1 MQPDSVTHW
10 QIPEPLAIREAR
22 LYDGS
27 VTWLRRHGNPAGPR
41 IVLSHGN
48 GLSAD
53 AYYPFWS
60 LLVDHF
66 DLVLYDFRNHGWNT
80 VGNLEAHQW
89 RRFIE
94 DNTEVLSAID
104 AHFGEKPKIGVF
116 HSMSVVTTV
125 LQKSEAFSALVLFDP
140 PTCPHGRASQDFRKI
155 GNQMGKAA
163 TNRQAWFK
171 TRDDL
176 AERLLRSSAYQ
187 LLLPGVPVLIAQ
199 TTLRRVENGYVLCC
213 PPMYEAQV
221 GMQLYDAAAASESV
235 PKYVF
240 VLHSLTN
247 PLTRICTPVEEK
259 PSLTVAMVVLKSFAD
274 SPCGSAMPASHN
286 SPKSLNLFRN
296 RLSDISHLPCPVKV
310 IGADPA
316 VPFSFLPSVD
326 LSDIVALDYDFVPEA
341 TRFLQLAQP
350 EACLT
355 RMLDFLEGRQLV

>member
-1 MQPDSVTHW
+1 MGTGFLLTP
-10 QIPEPLAIREAR
+10 IIRSG
-22 LYDGS
+22 LC
-27 VTWLRRHGNPAGPR
+27 
-41 IVLSHGN
+41 LSTTST
-48 GLSAD
+48 LFCTTSET
-53 AYYPFWS
+53 
-60 LLVDHF
+60 
-66 DLVLYDFRNHGWNT
+66 T
-80 VGNLEAHQW
+80 VGSLEAHQW

-116 HSMSVVTTV
+116 HSMSAVTAV

-176 AERLLRSSAYQ
+176 AGRLLRSSAYQ

-199 TTLRRVENGYVLCC
+199 TTLRRIENGYVLCC

-221 GMQLYDAAAASESV
+221 GMQLYDAAAAS
-235 PKYVF
+235 
-240 VLHSLTN
+240 
-247 PLTRICTPVEEK
+247 
-259 PSLTVAMVVLKSFAD
+259 
-274 SPCGSAMPASHN
+274 
-286 SPKSLNLFRN
+286 
-296 RLSDISHLPCPVKV
+296 DISHLPCPVKV
-310 IGADPA
+310 IGADPT

-341 TRFLQLAQP
+341 THFLQLEQP

-355 RMLDFLEGRQLV
+355 RMLDFLESRQLV

>member
-1 MQPDSVTHW
+1 MQSDSVAHW

-116 HSMSVVTTV
+116 HSMSAVTAV

-176 AERLLRSSAYQ
+176 AERLLRSSAHQ

-221 GMQLYDAAAASESV
+221 GMQLYDAAAAS
-235 PKYVF
+235 
-240 VLHSLTN
+240 
-247 PLTRICTPVEEK
+247 
-259 PSLTVAMVVLKSFAD
+259 
-274 SPCGSAMPASHN
+274 
-286 SPKSLNLFRN
+286 
-296 RLSDISHLPCPVKV
+296 DISHLPCPVKV
-310 IGADPA
+310 IGADPT

-341 TRFLQLAQP
+341 THFLQLEQP

-355 RMLDFLEGRQLV
+355 RMLDFLESRQLV

>member
-1 MQPDSVTHW
+1 MQSDSVTHW

-80 VGNLEAHQW
+80 VGNLEAHQS

-116 HSMSVVTTV
+116 HSMSAVTAV

-221 GMQLYDAAAASESV
+221 GMQLYDAAAAS
-235 PKYVF
+235 
-240 VLHSLTN
+240 
-247 PLTRICTPVEEK
+247 
-259 PSLTVAMVVLKSFAD
+259 
-274 SPCGSAMPASHN
+274 
-286 SPKSLNLFRN
+286 
-296 RLSDISHLPCPVKV
+296 DISHLPCPVKV
-310 IGADPA
+310 IGADPT

-341 TRFLQLAQP
+341 THFLQLEQP

-355 RMLDFLEGRQLV
+355 RMLDFLESRQLV

>member
-1 MQPDSVTHW
+1 MQSDSVTHW

-80 VGNLEAHQW
+80 VGSLEAHQW

-116 HSMSVVTTV
+116 HSMSAVTAV
-125 LQKSEAFSALVLFDP
+125 LQMSEAFSALVLFDP

-221 GMQLYDAAAASESV
+221 GMQLYDAA
-235 PKYVF
+235 
-240 VLHSLTN
+240 
-247 PLTRICTPVEEK
+247 
-259 PSLTVAMVVLKSFAD
+259 
-274 SPCGSAMPASHN
+274 SA
-286 SPKSLNLFRN
+286 
-296 RLSDISHLPCPVKV
+296 SDISHLPCPVKV
-310 IGADPA
+310 IGADPT

-341 TRFLQLAQP
+341 THFLQLAQP

>member
-1 MQPDSVTHW
+1 MQSDSVTHW

-80 VGNLEAHQW
+80 VGNLEAHQS

-116 HSMSVVTTV
+116 HSMSAVTAV

-213 PPMYEAQV
+213 PPMYEAQI
-221 GMQLYDAAAASESV
+221 GMQLYDAAAA
-235 PKYVF
+235 
-240 VLHSLTN
+240 
-247 PLTRICTPVEEK
+247 
-259 PSLTVAMVVLKSFAD
+259 
-274 SPCGSAMPASHN
+274 
-286 SPKSLNLFRN
+286 
-296 RLSDISHLPCPVKV
+296 SDISHLPCPVKV
-310 IGADPA
+310 IGADPT

-341 TRFLQLAQP
+341 THFLQLEQP

-355 RMLDFLEGRQLV
+355 RMLDFLESRQLV

>member
-1 MQPDSVTHW
+1 MQSDSVTHW

-53 AYYPFWS
+53 AYYPVWS

-66 DLVLYDFRNHGWNT
+66 DLVLYDLRNHGWNT
-80 VGNLEAHQW
+80 VVNLEAHQP

-116 HSMSVVTTV
+116 HSMSAVTAV
-125 LQKSEAFSALVLFDP
+125 LQKSDAFSALVLFDP

-199 TTLRRVENGYVLCC
+199 TTLRRVQNGYVLCC

-221 GMQLYDAAAASESV
+221 GMQLYDAAAAS
-235 PKYVF
+235 
-240 VLHSLTN
+240 
-247 PLTRICTPVEEK
+247 
-259 PSLTVAMVVLKSFAD
+259 
-274 SPCGSAMPASHN
+274 
-286 SPKSLNLFRN
+286 
-296 RLSDISHLPCPVKV
+296 DISHLPCPVKV
-310 IGADPA
+310 IGADPT

-341 TRFLQLAQP
+341 THFLQLEQP

-355 RMLDFLEGRQLV
+355 RMLDFLESRQLV

>member
-125 LQKSEAFSALVLFDP
+125 LQKSDAFSALVLFDP

-221 GMQLYDAAAASESV
+221 GMQLYDAAAAS
-235 PKYVF
+235 
-240 VLHSLTN
+240 
-247 PLTRICTPVEEK
+247 
-259 PSLTVAMVVLKSFAD
+259 
-274 SPCGSAMPASHN
+274 
-286 SPKSLNLFRN
+286 
-296 RLSDISHLPCPVKV
+296 DISHLPCPVKV
-310 IGADPA
+310 IGADPT

>member
-1 MQPDSVTHW
+1 MQSDSVAHW

-116 HSMSVVTTV
+116 HSMSAVTAV

-221 GMQLYDAAAASESV
+221 GMQLYDAAAAS
-235 PKYVF
+235 
-240 VLHSLTN
+240 
-247 PLTRICTPVEEK
+247 
-259 PSLTVAMVVLKSFAD
+259 
-274 SPCGSAMPASHN
+274 
-286 SPKSLNLFRN
+286 
-296 RLSDISHLPCPVKV
+296 DISHLPCPVKV
-310 IGADPA
+310 IGADPT

-341 TRFLQLAQP
+341 THFLQLEQP

-355 RMLDFLEGRQLV
+355 RMLDFLESRQLV

>member
-80 VGNLEAHQW
+80 VGNLEARQW

-116 HSMSVVTTV
+116 HSMSAVTAV
-125 LQKSEAFSALVLFDP
+125 LQKSDAFSALVLFDP

-155 GNQMGKAA
+155 GKKMGKAA

-221 GMQLYDAAAASESV
+221 GMQLYDAAAAS
-235 PKYVF
+235 
-240 VLHSLTN
+240 
-247 PLTRICTPVEEK
+247 
-259 PSLTVAMVVLKSFAD
+259 
-274 SPCGSAMPASHN
+274 
-286 SPKSLNLFRN
+286 
-296 RLSDISHLPCPVKV
+296 DISHLPCPVKV
-310 IGADPA
+310 IGADPT

-326 LSDIVALDYDFVPEA
+326 LSDIVASDYDFVPEA
-341 TRFLQLAQP
+341 THFLRLEQP

-355 RMLDFLEGRQLV
+355 RMLDFLESRQLV

>member
-66 DLVLYDFRNHGWNT
+66 DLVLYDFRNHGSNT
-80 VGNLEAHQW
+80 VGNLEARQW

-116 HSMSVVTTV
+116 HSMSAVTAV
-125 LQKSEAFSALVLFDP
+125 LQKSDAFSALVLFDP
-140 PTCPHGRASQDFRKI
+140 PTCPHGRALQDFRKI

-221 GMQLYDAAAASESV
+221 GMQLYDAAAAS
-235 PKYVF
+235 
-240 VLHSLTN
+240 
-247 PLTRICTPVEEK
+247 
-259 PSLTVAMVVLKSFAD
+259 
-274 SPCGSAMPASHN
+274 
-286 SPKSLNLFRN
+286 
-296 RLSDISHLPCPVKV
+296 DISHLPCPVKV
-310 IGADPA
+310 IGADPT

-341 TRFLQLAQP
+341 THFLQLEQP

-355 RMLDFLEGRQLV
+355 RMLDSLESRQLV

>member
-1 MQPDSVTHW
+1 MQSDSVTHW

-104 AHFGEKPKIGVF
+104 AHFGEKPKIGVL
-116 HSMSVVTTV
+116 HSMSAVTAV
-125 LQKSEAFSALVLFDP
+125 LQKSDAFSALVLFDP

-187 LLLPGVPVLIAQ
+187 LLLPGVPALIAQ

-221 GMQLYDAAAASESV
+221 GTQLYDAAAAS
-235 PKYVF
+235 
-240 VLHSLTN
+240 
-247 PLTRICTPVEEK
+247 
-259 PSLTVAMVVLKSFAD
+259 
-274 SPCGSAMPASHN
+274 
-286 SPKSLNLFRN
+286 
-296 RLSDISHLPCPVKV
+296 DISHLPCAVKV
-310 IGADPA
+310 IGADPT

-341 TRFLQLAQP
+341 THFLQLEQP

-355 RMLDFLEGRQLV
+355 RMLDFLESRQLV

>member
-1 MQPDSVTHW
+1 MQSDSVTHW

-80 VGNLEAHQW
+80 VGNLEAHQS

-116 HSMSVVTTV
+116 HSMSAVTAV

-213 PPMYEAQV
+213 PPMYEAQI
-221 GMQLYDAAAASESV
+221 GMQLYDAAAAS
-235 PKYVF
+235 
-240 VLHSLTN
+240 
-247 PLTRICTPVEEK
+247 
-259 PSLTVAMVVLKSFAD
+259 
-274 SPCGSAMPASHN
+274 
-286 SPKSLNLFRN
+286 
-296 RLSDISHLPCPVKV
+296 DI
-310 IGADPA
+310 
-316 VPFSFLPSVD
+316 
-326 LSDIVALDYDFVPEA
+326 
-341 TRFLQLAQP
+341 R
-350 EACLT
+350 AC
-355 RMLDFLEGRQLV
+355 

>member
-1 MQPDSVTHW
+1 MQSDSVAHW

-60 LLVDHF
+60 LLVDPF

-104 AHFGEKPKIGVF
+104 VHFGEKPKIGVF
-116 HSMSVVTTV
+116 HSMSAVTAV

-176 AERLLRSSAYQ
+176 AERLLRSSAHQ

-213 PPMYEAQV
+213 PPMYETQV
-221 GMQLYDAAAASESV
+221 GMQLYDAAAA
-235 PKYVF
+235 
-240 VLHSLTN
+240 
-247 PLTRICTPVEEK
+247 
-259 PSLTVAMVVLKSFAD
+259 
-274 SPCGSAMPASHN
+274 
-286 SPKSLNLFRN
+286 
-296 RLSDISHLPCPVKV
+296 SDISHLPCPVKV
-310 IGADPA
+310 IGADPT
-316 VPFSFLPSVD
+316 VQFSFLPSVD

-341 TRFLQLAQP
+341 THFLQLEQP

-355 RMLDFLEGRQLV
+355 RMLNFLESRQLV

>member
-116 HSMSVVTTV
+116 HSMSAVTTV
-125 LQKSEAFSALVLFDP
+125 LQKSDAFSALVLFDP

-221 GMQLYDAAAASESV
+221 GMQLYDAAAAS
-235 PKYVF
+235 
-240 VLHSLTN
+240 
-247 PLTRICTPVEEK
+247 
-259 PSLTVAMVVLKSFAD
+259 
-274 SPCGSAMPASHN
+274 
-286 SPKSLNLFRN
+286 
-296 RLSDISHLPCPVKV
+296 DISHLPCPVKV
-310 IGADPA
+310 IGADPT

-341 TRFLQLAQP
+341 THFLQLEQP

-355 RMLDFLEGRQLV
+355 RMLDFLESRQLV

>member
-1 MQPDSVTHW
+1 MQPDSVTNW

-80 VGNLEAHQW
+80 VGNLEARQW

-116 HSMSVVTTV
+116 HSMSAVTAV
-125 LQKSEAFSALVLFDP
+125 LQKSDAFSALVLFDP

-221 GMQLYDAAAASESV
+221 GMQLYDAAAAS
-235 PKYVF
+235 
-240 VLHSLTN
+240 
-247 PLTRICTPVEEK
+247 
-259 PSLTVAMVVLKSFAD
+259 
-274 SPCGSAMPASHN
+274 
-286 SPKSLNLFRN
+286 
-296 RLSDISHLPCPVKV
+296 DISHLPCPVKV
-310 IGADPA
+310 IGADPT

-341 TRFLQLAQP
+341 THFLQLEQP

>member
-116 HSMSVVTTV
+116 HSMSAVTAV
-125 LQKSEAFSALVLFDP
+125 LQKSDAFSALVLFDP

-221 GMQLYDAAAASESV
+221 GMQLYDAAAAS
-235 PKYVF
+235 
-240 VLHSLTN
+240 
-247 PLTRICTPVEEK
+247 
-259 PSLTVAMVVLKSFAD
+259 
-274 SPCGSAMPASHN
+274 
-286 SPKSLNLFRN
+286 
-296 RLSDISHLPCPVKV
+296 DISHLPCPVKV
-310 IGADPA
+310 IGADPT

-341 TRFLQLAQP
+341 THFLQLEQP

-355 RMLDFLEGRQLV
+355 RMLDFLESRQLV

>member
-1 MQPDSVTHW
+1 MSAVT
-10 QIPEPLAIREAR
+10 A
-22 LYDGS
+22 
-27 VTWLRRHGNPAGPR
+27 
-41 IVLSHGN
+41 
-48 GLSAD
+48 
-53 AYYPFWS
+53 
-60 LLVDHF
+60 
-66 DLVLYDFRNHGWNT
+66 
-80 VGNLEAHQW
+80 
-89 RRFIE
+89 
-94 DNTEVLSAID
+94 
-104 AHFGEKPKIGVF
+104 
-116 HSMSVVTTV
+116 V

-221 GMQLYDAAAASESV
+221 GMQLYDAAAAS
-235 PKYVF
+235 
-240 VLHSLTN
+240 
-247 PLTRICTPVEEK
+247 
-259 PSLTVAMVVLKSFAD
+259 
-274 SPCGSAMPASHN
+274 
-286 SPKSLNLFRN
+286 
-296 RLSDISHLPCPVKV
+296 DISHLPCPVKV
-310 IGADPA
+310 IGADPT

-341 TRFLQLAQP
+341 THFLQLEQP

-355 RMLDFLEGRQLV
+355 RMLDFLESRQLV